1 MIKDIIGRRKEIT
14 ELQSFVASYESEFI
28 AVYGRRRIGKTFL
41 VRKILGEQFSFYVTG
56 MDNVTMDEQL
66 LNFTLELRKY
76 SDNDFL
82 PVPDNWMI
90 AFDSLIRYL
99 EKLPESKKILFI
111 DEIPWMDTPR
121 SSFLS
126 ALEHFWN
133 TWASARDD
141 IKLIV
146 CGSATSW
153 MLNKLINN
161 RGGLHNR
168 LTHRIA
174 LMPFTLSEC
183 EEYFAARGFSYSR
196 KEIAECYMVMG
207 GVPYYLKQMDKGLS
221 VAQNIDRLFFEI
233 GCALDGEFDNLYRA
247 LFKYSENYIRI
258 VDSLAIK
265 AKGLTRQEIIDATKL
280 PNNGGLTSMLS
291 ELETCGFIRR
301 YEPIDKVKKQSLYQ
315 LVDFYTLFYFH
326 FIRKNKYRDEH
337 FWTHSLSS
345 TLHRAWSGYAFKM
358 LCLAHDSEIKMALG
372 ISGIQS
378 RMASWRSVESDKGA
392 QIDLLIDRSDMTV
405 NLCEMKYCNRPFTI
419 TKKYEEELQNKV
431 DSFIDETKTHKSIML
446 TLITTF
452 GIEHN
457 EHSGHV
463 QKELTLED
471 LFTR

>member
-14 ELQSFVASYESEFI
+14 ELQSFVASDESEFI

-76 SDNDFL
+76 SGNDFL

-99 EKLPESKKILFI
+99 EKLPEGKKILFI

-133 TWASARDD
+133 AWASARDD

>member
-345 TLHRAWSGYAFKM
+345 TLHRAWSGYAFEM